1 MADNV
6 SVKVE
11 IDSRGLKHAVAF
23 AHGTEAALR
32 KYTDK
37 IKSRANSMAA
47 GYTTPKWHDHKTGET
62 KGGTK
67 AAYDG
72 DVILGRKGYVGIV
85 YPANYAAQKENHQHN
100 TLLKA
105 KG

>member
-1 MADNV
+1 MASSV
-6 SVKVE
+6 TVKVE
-11 IDSRGLKHAVAF
+11 LNDRNLKRAVAF
-23 AHGTEAALR
+23 APGTEAALR
-32 KYTDK
+32 KHTDK

-47 GYTTPKWHDHKTGET
+47 GYTTPKWHDHETGET